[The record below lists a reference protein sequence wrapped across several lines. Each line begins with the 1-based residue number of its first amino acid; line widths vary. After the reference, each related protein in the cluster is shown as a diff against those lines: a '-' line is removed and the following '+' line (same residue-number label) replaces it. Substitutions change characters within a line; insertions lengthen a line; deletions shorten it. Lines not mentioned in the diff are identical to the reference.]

1 MRVGVGV
8 SSGKS
13 EETGVGVRNGDGDE
27 TSGTNTGEVVAC

>member
-1 MRVGVGV
+1 MGVGVGV